1 MLFYRKFATA
11 LSGSVQ
17 MDLFYAI
24 IPAAAGGMVKLYRE
38 VERRYYVEVP
48 KRLENCEEVVP

>member
-1 MLFYRKFATA
+1 
-11 LSGSVQ
+11 